1 MSHDIHH
8 CDCSAHTAVRI
19 RDLSVSYGSLQVLQN
34 VNAFI
39 PRGICTAV
47 VGPNGAGKTTLVR
60 AILNAL
66 PYKGEI
72 LFGQKDGSVRKKKPR
87 FGYVPQKLDFD
98 REMPLSVLE
107 YLASGL
113 VRKPVFFGISK
124 VFREKVYHYLESV
137 ECSHVI
143 DRPLGGLSGGELQRV
158 LLAQALMQS
167 PEILILDEPAA
178 GVDFKGEQL
187 LCELLESFRK
197 ELGFTQVMVTHDLSM
212 VSAHAG
218 HVICV
223 NRTVTSSGAP
233 DEVLTPET
241 LEQTFGPH
249 AGKFSLPEHRKVCS
263 CKH

>member
-1 MSHDIHH
+1 MLAIKTEALVKSYKDI
-8 CDCSAHTAVRI
+8 TAV
-19 RDLSVSYGSLQVLQN
+19 DKLNLEVEQGELFSLLGV
-34 VNAFI
+34 
-39 PRGICTAV
+39 
-47 VGPNGAGKTTLVR
+47 NGAGKTTLVR

-66 PYKGEI
+66 PYTGEI
-72 LFGQKDGSVRKKKPR
+72 LFGQKDGSFREKKPR

-223 NRTVTSSGAP
+223 NRTVISSGAP

>member
-8 CDCSAHTAVRI
+8 CDCSCHTAVRI
-19 RDLSVSYGSLQVLQN
+19 RNLAVSYGSLLVLHD
-34 VNAFI
+34 VNASI
-39 PRGICTAV
+39 PRGICTAI

-60 AILNAL
+60 AILDAL

-72 LFGQKDGSVRKKKPR
+72 LFGQQDGSFKRRKPR

-107 YLASGL
+107 YLAAGL
-113 VRKPVFFGISK
+113 VRRPLFFSVSRK
-124 VFREKVYHYLESV
+124 FRSEVEQYLESV
-137 ECSHVI
+137 ECAHVI

-178 GVDFKGEQL
+178 GVDYKGEQL
-187 LCELLESFRK
+187 LCELLERFRS
-197 ELGFTQVMVTHDLSM
+197 ELGFTQVMVSHYLSM

-223 NRTVTSSGAP
+223 KGTVVSSGAP

-241 LEQTFGPH
+241 LEQTFGLH
-249 AGKFSLPEHRKVCS
+249 AGKFSIPEHRKVCS